1 MTDLQSL
8 KPKDHAEE
16 VAIFRSEIV
25 GALTRRDL
33 DHGELA
39 ATLKDLAARRYR
51 PPGADSTR
59 RFSVPTLER
68 WYYA

>member
-33 DHGELA
+33 DTESW
-39 ATLKDLAARRYR
+39 RRR
-51 PPGADSTR
+51 
-59 RFSVPTLER
+59 
-68 WYYA
+68 

>member
-33 DHGELA
+33 DHGEL
-39 ATLKDLAARRYR
+39 
-51 PPGADSTR
+51 SI
-59 RFSVPTLER
+59 RFHCTTSHKHPLFRFYGVAQPKR
-68 WYYA
+68 VAHP